1 MKTID
6 IFGYSFSAIKLRK
19 LRAAL
24 TTLGVVIGIAAIVA
38 LLSIT
43 QGLQTTLTNQL
54 NQGLSANTLIVTP
67 GSGGFLSGA
76 GGGGGGGGFGGG
88 GAGGAGGNGGAGGGF
103 GGGGF
108 GGSDTSGFHLYV
120 NYTSEINALSPDI
133 QSSIAIISR
142 AGYIQSGNLN
152 RSVTIYGVDF
162 NQYAQIYSTTFV
174 AASGSIPT
182 NPTGTEAVVGTRVND
197 PGQNGTLFFG
207 AGDSINV
214 VWTNATVL
222 PPINESYTATVSG
235 VLGKIGGFGI
245 GGPSD
250 TGVYIPIDQAE
261 KFFGTDQADMIIVQ
275 LKNHD
280 SATINATSTEITKH
294 FSNQVSVISATA
306 VLSLLTSIFSLLNL
320 FLGGI
325 AAISLLVAGIGIMN
339 IMIVSLIERT
349 REIGIL
355 KALGMKSR
363 TVLTIFLGESIII
376 GLMGAI
382 IGIVL
387 GWILANVTARILSS
401 GVFGG
406 GGGFAITPLLTP
418 EVLVGALVFGVGISV
433 IFALYP
439 AWRAS
444 KLKPVEALR
453 YE

>member
-24 TTLGVVIGIAAIVA
+24 TTLGVIIGIAAIVA

-43 QGLQTTLTNQL
+43 QGLQATLTHQL
-54 NQGLSANTLIVTP
+54 NQGLSANTLIVTS
-67 GSGGFLSGA
+67 GSGGVLGGTANSGGN
-76 GGGGGGGGFGGG
+76 GGQGGFGGG
-88 GAGGAGGNGGAGGGF
+88 GAGGGNGGF
-103 GGGGF
+103 GGGG
-108 GGSDTSGFHLYV
+108 GASANSGFNLYV
-120 NYTSEINALSPDI
+120 NYTSEIDALSPDI
-133 QSSIAIISR
+133 KSSVAIISR
-142 AGYIQSGNLN
+142 SGYIQTENLN

-162 NQYAQIYSTTFV
+162 NQYAQIYGTTFA
-174 AASGSIPT
+174 AASGTIPT
-182 NPTGTEAVVGTRVND
+182 SPAETDTVVGTRVNQ
-197 PGQNGTLFFG
+197 PGQNGTMFFG
-207 AGDSINV
+207 AGDNIKI

-222 PPINESYTATVSG
+222 PPINETYTADVTG

-250 TGVYIPIDQAE
+250 TGVYIPLDKAE
-261 KFFGTDQADMIIVQ
+261 SCFGTNQSDMIIVT
-275 LKNHD
+275 LKSSDN
-280 SATINATSTEITKH
+280 ATISNVSKLITDH
-294 FSNQVSVISATA
+294 FSNQVTVVSATA
-306 VLSLLTSIFSLLNL
+306 VLSLLTSIFSILQL

-363 TVLTIFLGESIII
+363 TVLTIFLGESVII
-376 GLMGAI
+376 GLMGAV

-387 GWILANVTARILSS
+387 GWILANVTARVLGS
-401 GVFGG
+401 GLFGG
-406 GGGFAITPLLTP
+406 GGFTVTPLLTP
-418 EVLVGALVFGVGISV
+418 EVLVGALVFGVGVSV

>member
-1 MKTID
+1 MKVLD

-43 QGLQTTLTNQL
+43 QGLQVTLTSQL

-67 GSGGFLSGA
+67 GTGGIL
-76 GGGGGGGGFGGG
+76 GGGGGVGGGFGGG
-88 GAGGAGGNGGAGGGF
+88 G
-103 GGGGF
+103 
-108 GGSDTSGFHLYV
+108 GGSDSSGFKLFI
-120 NYTSEINALSPDI
+120 NYTSEIDSLSPDI
-133 QSSIAIISR
+133 ETSVAIISR
-142 AGYIQSGNLN
+142 TGYVQTDNLN
-152 RSVTIYGVDF
+152 RTVTIYGVDF
-162 NQYAQIYSTTFV
+162 NEYSQVYSTTFQ
-174 AASGSIPT
+174 ASNGSIPT
-182 NPTGTEAVVGTRVND
+182 TPSENDAVVGTRVNQ
-197 PGQNGTLFFG
+197 PGQNGTIFFNT
-207 AGDSINV
+207 GDHVNV
-214 VWTNATVL
+214 TWTNATFL
-222 PPINESYTATVSG
+222 PPVNETYTANVVG
-235 VLGKIGGFGI
+235 VLQKIGGFGI

-250 TGVYIPIDQAE
+250 TGVYIPLE
-261 KFFGTDQADMIIVQ
+261 KAKTFFNATSADMIIVK
-275 LKNHD
+275 LNSGD
-280 SATINATSTEITKH
+280 NATITNVSKAITDH
-294 FSNQVSVISATA
+294 FSNQVSVISSTA
-306 VLSLLTSIFSLLNL
+306 VLSLLSTVFSTIQL

-376 GLMGAI
+376 GLIGAI
-382 IGIVL
+382 IGIIS
-387 GWILANVTARILSS
+387 GWVLANVTARVLGAGGFI
-401 GVFGG
+401 GG
-406 GGGFAITPLLTP
+406 GGGGAFTITPLLTP
-418 EVLVGALVFGVGISV
+418 EVFLGALAFGVGVSV

>member
-1 MKTID
+1 MKAAD
-6 IFGYSFSAIKLRK
+6 IFGYSFSAIRLRK

-43 QGLQTTLTNQL
+43 QGLQATITDQL
-54 NQGLSANTLIVTP
+54 QQGLSTNSLIVSS
-67 GSGGFLSGA
+67 GSGGIL
-76 GGGGGGGGFGGG
+76 G
-88 GAGGAGGNGGAGGGF
+88 GAGAGNAGAGGGF
-103 GGGGF
+103 GAGGV
-108 GGSDTSGFHLYV
+108 SSSSSGFRLYV
-120 NYTSEINALSPDI
+120 NYTGEIDALSPDI
-133 QSSIAIISR
+133 ETSFAVITRS
-142 AGYIQSGNLN
+142 GYIQTDNLN
-152 RSVTIYGVDF
+152 RTATIYGVDF
-162 NQYAQIYSTTFV
+162 NQYSKVYATTFV
-174 AASGSIPT
+174 AASGTIPT
-182 NPTGTEAVVGTRVND
+182 NPDENDTVVGTRINQ
-197 PGQNGTLFFG
+197 PGQNGTLFF
-207 AGDSINV
+207 DTDDDINIL
-214 VWTNATVL
+214 WTNATIL
-222 PPINESYTATVSG
+222 PPVNETYLAHVSSILQK
-235 VLGKIGGFGI
+235 VGGFGI

-250 TGVYIPIDQAE
+250 TGVYIPLGKAE
-261 KFFGTDQADMIIVQ
+261 SFFGTDECDMIIVK
-275 LKNHD
+275 LKSSDN
-280 SATINATSTEITKH
+280 ATITNVTKAITDH
-294 FSNQVSVISATA
+294 FSDQVSVISSTA
-306 VLSLLTSIFSLLNL
+306 VLSLLSSVFSTIQL

-376 GLMGAI
+376 GLVGSI
-382 IGIVL
+382 VGIVS
-387 GWILANVTARILSS
+387 GWILASITASVLGS

-406 GGGFAITPLLTP
+406 GGGFRITPLLTP
-418 EVLVGALVFGVGISV
+418 DVFLGAFAFGIGVSI

>member
-24 TTLGVVIGIAAIVA
+24 TTLGVIIGIAAIVA

-43 QGLQTTLTNQL
+43 QGLQATLTHQL
-54 NQGLSANTLIVTP
+54 NQGLSANTLIVTS
-67 GSGGFLSGA
+67 GSGGVLGGA
-76 GGGGGGGGFGGG
+76 ANGGGNGGQGGFGGGGGAGGGGGFGGG
-88 GAGGAGGNGGAGGGF
+88 GGASAN
-103 GGGGF
+103 
-108 GGSDTSGFHLYV
+108 SGFNLYV
-120 NYTSEINALSPDI
+120 NYTAEIDALSPDI
-133 QSSIAIISR
+133 KSSVAIISR
-142 AGYIQSGNLN
+142 EGYIQTANLN

-162 NQYAQIYSTTFV
+162 NQYAQIYGTTFV
-174 AASGSIPT
+174 AASGTIPT
-182 NPTGTEAVVGTRVND
+182 NPAETDTVVGTRVNQ
-197 PGQNGTLFFG
+197 PGQNGTMFFG
-207 AGDSINV
+207 AGDNINI

-222 PPINESYTATVSG
+222 PPINETYTADVTG

-250 TGVYIPIDQAE
+250 TGVYIPLDKAE
-261 KFFGTDQADMIIVQ
+261 SFFGTNQSDMIIVT
-275 LKNHD
+275 LKSSDN
-280 SATINATSTEITKH
+280 ATISNVSKLITDH
-294 FSNQVSVISATA
+294 FSNQVTVVSATA
-306 VLSLLTSIFSLLNL
+306 VLSLLTNIFSILQL

-363 TVLTIFLGESIII
+363 TVLTIFLGESVII
-376 GLMGAI
+376 GLMGAV

-387 GWILANVTARILSS
+387 GWILANVTARVLGS
-401 GVFGG
+401 GLFGG
-406 GGGFAITPLLTP
+406 GGFTVTPLLTP
-418 EVLVGALVFGVGISV
+418 EVLVGALVFGVGVSV

>member
-24 TTLGVVIGIAAIVA
+24 TTLGVIIGIAAIVA

-43 QGLQTTLTNQL
+43 QGLQATLTGQL

-67 GSGGFLSGA
+67 GSSGVLGGGGGGA
-76 GGGGGGGGFGGG
+76 GGGGGFGS
-88 GAGGAGGNGGAGGGF
+88 GGNAGAGGGL
-103 GGGGF
+103 GGGTT
-108 GGSDTSGFHLYV
+108 DNSGFKLYI
-120 NYTSEINALSPDI
+120 NYTNEIDALSSDI
-133 QSSIAIISR
+133 DSSIAVISR
-142 AGYIQSGNLN
+142 SGFIQTDNLN

-162 NQYAQIYSTTFV
+162 NQYSQIYSTTFV
-174 AASGSIPT
+174 ATSGTIPT
-182 NPTGTEAVVGTRVND
+182 SPTETNTVVGTRVNQ
-197 PGQNGTLFFG
+197 PGQNGTMFFG
-207 AGDSINV
+207 AGDKINIT
-214 VWTNATVL
+214 WTNATVL
-222 PPINESYTATVSG
+222 PPVNETYTADVSG

-250 TGVYIPIDQAE
+250 TGVYIPIDKAQN
-261 KFFGTDQADMIIVQ
+261 FFGTDQADMIIVK
-275 LKNHD
+275 LKSSDN
-280 SATINATSTEITKH
+280 ATITNVSKAITDH

-306 VLSLLTSIFSLLNL
+306 VLSLLTSIFSILQL

-363 TVLTIFLGESIII
+363 TVLTIFLGESVII

-382 IGIVL
+382 VGIIL
-387 GWILANVTARILSS
+387 GWILANITARVLGS
-401 GVFGG
+401 GIFGG
-406 GGGFAITPLLTP
+406 GGGFRITPLLTP
-418 EVLVGALVFGVGISV
+418 EVLVGALAFGVGVSV